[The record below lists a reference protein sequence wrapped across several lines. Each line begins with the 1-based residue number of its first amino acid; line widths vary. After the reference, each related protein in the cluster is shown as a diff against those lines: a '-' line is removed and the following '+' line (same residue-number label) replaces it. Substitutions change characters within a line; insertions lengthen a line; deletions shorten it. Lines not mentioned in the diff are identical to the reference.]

1 MNQPLLKK
9 RPLGTPLSQYLL
21 APLVGSLLLIGGCS
35 KDAPPAVEAP
45 QMQASS
51 AASSS
56 ALDITRITPDEAKQ
70 AAQAIEQQVPLT
82 LADGIK
88 GELWASEK
96 LLGDTVAIHVD
107 DKGRIWAGIT
117 QRSNNSEFDIRGYP
131 EWEHPS
137 IAFSTVED
145 RRAFLH
151 GELAPEKSAQNE
163 RIPDRNKDGSND
175 WRDLAVMTE
184 KVIRLEDTQG
194 SGKADFA
201 QTAVN
206 DFHTEVTDVI
216 GGMFYND
223 QSEELFVNVAP
234 DFWKLKDTDDD
245 GAMDTKESLA
255 HGFGVH
261 IGFSG
266 HGLSG
271 AMLGPD
277 GMMYYSMGDVGTN
290 ITDSTGKNWNYSNQ
304 GVIVRSEPDGSN
316 FEVFAAGL
324 RNIYEFSFDKYGNF
338 ISVDN
343 DGDHIGEYER
353 VVHLIDG
360 SDTGWRINWQLG
372 KYKDPKNNSYKVWMD
387 EDYYKPQFKGQ
398 AAHILP
404 PVAPY
409 HAGPAGMTY
418 NPGTALSDKWQD
430 HFFVVEFVGSATRA
444 GVNAFTLKPKGAS
457 FELET
462 DQNVFRGVL
471 PTGLDFGPDGAL
483 YLSDWIEGWG
493 LKQKGRVWKLDTPET
508 AGNAI
513 RTETKNLLASDLRKE
528 PTEKLVELLNHV
540 DMRVRQKAQ
549 FALVENQQLQ
559 PLQNAAISSTNQ
571 FARIHAIWGLG
582 QILRKNPA
590 ERAVLINLLQDTD
603 GEIRAQA
610 AKVLGDAMHFDAA
623 FVKDVSEK
631 LIPLLADKNP
641 RVQLYAAQALG
652 RMHAET
658 AVEPLIAMVEAN
670 NEQDIYLRQAGA
682 IALARIGNQ
691 DALGK
696 LATHPSEAV
705 RIAAV
710 VALKRLQSPAL
721 ALFLNDKSEFVV
733 TNAAR
738 AIGDDALVADALP
751 ALAKLIE
758 HPRFTNEPLLRR
770 AINANVYAGGDTAE
784 NAKRLIQFAQQKAI
798 AGTLRAEAIQ
808 AVSVWPS
815 VSNYD
820 RVTGMYRGP
829 LAHPQQ
835 EAIAAF
841 VNGYPALLKDQDK
854 NVREATVLALGELN
868 IQDANNTL
876 VELLK
881 KDNSAAVRIA
891 ALHTLKK
898 FNVAN
903 IGDLVFIALK
913 DKSQSVRMAAL
924 ALVPD
929 LSLPA
934 TQVVEMHSVL
944 LKNGTTGEQQ
954 AALLS
959 LANVKAPE
967 AEAVF
972 SEQMGLL
979 LEGKIAP
986 EVQLELITAVEKI
999 DKPEFKQLLAD
1010 YEAKKDKNNP
1020 LDVYRESIYGGDAEK
1035 GVALFRYS
1043 NSTQCVRC
1051 HMVGTRGNKV
1061 GPDLTTIAT
1070 RIAPEQMLEA
1080 LVAPAARIAP
1090 GFGRVTVVKK
1100 NGERIEGSF
1109 DAESKN
1115 DVTITATAGT
1125 QTIAR
1130 SEIEKL
1136 EFGGISP
1143 MPPMGLGLT
1152 KAELRDLVAYLA
1164 TLKEEVHEGH

>member
-1 MNQPLLKK
+1 MKQSPLKQC
-9 RPLGTPLSQYLL
+9 PLGIPLSAYLI
-21 APLVGSLLLIGGCS
+21 APIVGSLMVISGCS
-35 KDAPPAVEAP
+35 KETPTTTAAQ
-45 QMQASS
+45 QMQTSS
-51 AASSS
+51 AASSI

-70 AAQAIEQQVPLT
+70 TAQTIEQQVPMTLT
-82 LADGIK
+82 DGITR
-88 GELWASEK
+88 ELWASEK

-117 QRSNNSEFDIRGYP
+117 QRSNNSEFDIRAYP
-131 EWEHPS
+131 DWEHPS
-137 IAFSTVED
+137 VAFTTVED

-151 GELAPEKSAQNE
+151 SELAPEKSAQND
-163 RIPDRNKDGSND
+163 RIPDRNNDGSHD
-175 WRDLAVMTE
+175 WRDLAVVKE

-194 SGKADFA
+194 TGKADFA
-201 QTAVN
+201 QTAVE
-206 DFHTEVTDVI
+206 DFNTEVTDVI

-223 QSEELFVNVAP
+223 QSDELFVNVAP
-234 DFWKLKDTDDD
+234 DFWRLKDTD
-245 GAMDTKESLA
+245 GNGVMDSKTSLA
-255 HGFGVH
+255 NGYGVH

-271 AMLGPD
+271 ALLGPD
-277 GMMYYSMGDVGTN
+277 GKMYYSMGDVGTSV
-290 ITDSTGKNWNYSNQ
+290 TDSTGKKWHYPNQ
-304 GVIVRSEPDGSN
+304 GVIVRSEVDGSN

-343 DGDHIGEYER
+343 DGDHVGEYER
-353 VVHLIDG
+353 VVHLIEG

-387 EDYYKPQFKGQ
+387 EEYYKPQFKGQ
-398 AAHILP
+398 AAHVLP

-418 NPGTALSDKWQD
+418 NPGTAFNDQWKD

-457 FELET
+457 FELAS
-462 DQNVFRGVL
+462 DKNVFRGVL
-471 PTGLDFGPDGAL
+471 ATGLDFGPDGAL
-483 YLSDWIEGWG
+483 YMSDWIEGWG
-493 LKQKGRVWKLDTPET
+493 LKQKGRVWKLDTPDT

-513 RTETKNLLASDLRKE
+513 RTETKTLLAADLRKE
-528 PTEKLVELLNHV
+528 STEKLVELLNHV

-549 FALVENQQLQ
+549 FALVENQQLK
-559 PLQNAAISSTNQ
+559 PLQNIAISSSNQ
-571 FARIHAIWGLG
+571 LARIHAIWGLG

-590 ERAVLINLLQDTD
+590 EQAVLINLLQDAD
-603 GEIRAQA
+603 SEIRAQA
-610 AKVLGDAMHFDAA
+610 AKVLGDANTTAA
-623 FVKDVSEK
+623 TEK
-631 LIPLLADKNP
+631 LLPLLADKNP
-641 RVQLYAAQALG
+641 RAQLYAAQALG
-652 RMHAET
+652 RIRAES
-658 AVEPLIAMVEAN
+658 AIVPLVAMLEAN
-670 NEQDIYLRQAGA
+670 NEQDVYLRHAGA
-682 IALARIGNQ
+682 IALGRIGNQ
-691 DALGK
+691 EALGK

-710 VALKRLQSPAL
+710 VALKQMESPAL

-738 AIGDDALVADALP
+738 AINDDNLVVEALP

-758 HPRFTNEPLLRR
+758 QPVFTNEPLLRR
-770 AINANVYAGGDTAE
+770 AINANVYAGGNSAE
-784 NAKRLIQFAQQKAI
+784 NANRLIQFAQQKNI
-798 AGTLRAEAIQ
+798 AGKLRAEAIQ
-808 AVSVWPS
+808 AVSVWAES
-815 VSNYD
+815 SNYD

-829 LAHPQQ
+829 LNRPKA
-835 EAIAAF
+835 EAIAAISG
-841 VNGYPALLKDQDK
+841 GYSTLLADQDSS
-854 NVREATVLALGELN
+854 VREATVTALGELN
-868 IQDANNTL
+868 IQNAKDQL
-876 VELLK
+876 VDLLK
-881 KDNSAAVRIA
+881 HNSSDGVRIA

-898 FNVAN
+898 FNPAN

-913 DKSQSVRMAAL
+913 DKSQSVRMKAL
-924 ALVPD
+924 ALVPE
-929 LSLPA
+929 LNLPVP
-934 TQVVEMHSVL
+934 QVVEMHSVL

-972 SEQMGLL
+972 AEQMALL
-979 LEGKIAP
+979 IDGKIAP

-999 DKPEFKQLLAD
+999 GTPEFKQLLAT
-1010 YEAKKDKNNP
+1010 YESKKDKNNP
-1020 LDVYRESIYGGDAEK
+1020 LDVYRESIYGGNPDE
-1035 GVALFRYS
+1035 GVKLFRYS

-1090 GFGRVTVVKK
+1090 GFGRVTVVLKT
-1100 NGERIEGSF
+1100 GERVEGSF
-1109 DAESKN
+1109 DAETKT
-1115 DVTITATAGT
+1115 DVTITANNAVK
-1125 QTIAR
+1125 TIAR
-1130 SEIEKL
+1130 TEIEKL
-1136 EFGGISP
+1136 EFGSISP

-1152 KAELRDLVAYLA
+1152 KAELRDLVAYLS